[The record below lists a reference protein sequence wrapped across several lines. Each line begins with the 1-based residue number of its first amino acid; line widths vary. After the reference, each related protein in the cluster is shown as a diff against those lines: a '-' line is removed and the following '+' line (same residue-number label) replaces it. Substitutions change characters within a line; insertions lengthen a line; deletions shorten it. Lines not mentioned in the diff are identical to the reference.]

1 MFVCVSIFMTSAKS
15 FMYNLK
21 TAKNLTDCKFLWF
34 KWNLNSY
41 SMWYKYP
48 YAWLQ
53 YHRTWF
59 FSISFRNSYES
70 MNKSIVIFYSQSCR
84 IKAYV
89 VKTTSFEL
97 KKYKS
102 LWHVQWAALRQRFIS
117 QKFLLLITST
127 ERNIRKYLHAHFT
140 IVLQNIQSS
149 QAHKLKQTAK

>member
-1 MFVCVSIFMTSAKS
+1 MWRIASFYDLNGIWICIPFGISIHMLS
-15 FMYNLK
+15 FN
-21 TAKNLTDCKFLWF
+21 TIERN
-34 KWNLNSY
+34 
-41 SMWYKYP
+41 
-48 YAWLQ
+48 
-53 YHRTWF
+53 F
-59 FSISFRNSYES
+59 FPSSSKNSYES

-97 KKYKS
+97 KKKYKS